1 MSQKTYDHNGQE
13 YYEVS
18 ISRRGADGKRIRKK
32 ARYDSKGR
40 RISSKQTAD
49 RIEYKLRKEVEALS
63 KKSKALSWEKWH
75 NECLRRMR
83 LTLRESTTVSYE
95 RGLEKWLSPKWREK
109 NLVEI
114 TKDDVFELI
123 FEYIS
128 SKDKVTKNIQKSV
141 LQRIRRLFEM
151 AIEDGILNRNPT
163 AGITIK
169 IPPPERKVFNSNEA
183 NILLKAAKDCD
194 HRFYYHWAAALFTG
208 MRNGEL
214 YALRWPDVDFETGLI
229 SVTKQWTSKDGLHPT
244 KSYCNRVVPICK
256 ELKKLLLELKK
267 RGPFQ
272 ERLWAGV
279 GNIKKYPPGH
289 PNR

>member
-128 SKDKVTKNIQKSV
+128 SKDKVTKK
-141 LQRIRRLFEM
+141 
-151 AIEDGILNRNPT
+151 
-163 AGITIK
+163 
-169 IPPPERKVFNSNEA
+169 
-183 NILLKAAKDCD
+183 
-194 HRFYYHWAAALFTG
+194 Y
-208 MRNGEL
+208 
-214 YALRWPDVDFETGLI
+214 
-229 SVTKQWTSKDGLHPT
+229 SKKCPS
-244 KSYCNRVVPICK
+244 KN
-256 ELKKLLLELKK
+256 
-267 RGPFQ
+267 
-272 ERLWAGV
+272 
-279 GNIKKYPPGH
+279 
-289 PNR
+289 